1 MQGMR
6 CRRKSSLKSDRESV
20 VESMTNEVSSETV
33 SSETVSRETEKKSVK
48 SSSKASEPQAF
59 AIVRTCGKQYR
70 VTPGT
75 RISIDEQ
82 EGNPGDTVTFSDVLM
97 AGKTGGSDVRV
108 LSAGE
113 KSLGVTVTGRLLGHK
128 KDKKVLIFKKRRRGG
143 YTKKQG
149 HRQAK
154 SEILIESVAL

>member
-1 MQGMR
+1 MT
-6 CRRKSSLKSDRESV
+6 SDN
-20 VESMTNEVSSETV
+20 TNETLDANDDVNGGGSETV
-33 SSETVSRETEKKSVK
+33 AATS
-48 SSSKASEPQAF
+48 AQPQTF

-70 VTPGT
+70 VTPGS

-82 EGNPGDTVTFSDVLM
+82 SASPGDKITFSDVLM
-97 AGKTGGSDVRV
+97 VGKVGGSDVRV
-108 LSAGE
+108 LAAGE
-113 KSLGVTVTGRLLGHK
+113 ASLGVTVTGRLLQHK

-154 SEILIESVAL
+154 SEILIETVA

>member
-1 MQGMR
+1 M
-6 CRRKSSLKSDRESV
+6 SSRKSDRERV
-20 VESMTNEVSSETV
+20 VDSMTNEVSSETV
-33 SSETVSRETEKKSVK
+33 SSETVSSDTVSSDTEKKSVK
-48 SSSKASEPQAF
+48 SASKENKASEPQTF

-70 VTPGT
+70 VTPGS

-82 EGNPGDTVTFSDVLM
+82 EGNPGDTITFSDVLM

-113 KSLGVTVTGRLLGHK
+113 KSLGVTVTGRLLAHK

>member
-1 MQGMR
+1 
-6 CRRKSSLKSDRESV
+6 
-20 VESMTNEVSSETV
+20 MTNDMSNQDMNNQGEGASTKETV
-33 SSETVSRETEKKSVK
+33 T
-48 SSSKASEPQAF
+48 KAAEPEVF

-97 AGKTGGSDVRV
+97 AGKTGGSEIKV
-108 LSAGE
+108 LTEGE
-113 KSLGVTVTGRLLGHK
+113 KSLGVTVTGRLLAHK
-128 KDKKVLIFKKRRRGG
+128 KDKKVIIFKKRRRGG

-154 SEILIESVAL
+154 SEIVIESVAL

>member
-1 MQGMR
+1 MAAPEWF
-6 CRRKSSLKSDRESV
+6 KA
-20 VESMTNEVSSETV
+20 MTNET
-33 SSETVSRETEKKSVK
+33 
-48 SSSKASEPQAF
+48 SKQDNKGSNAESKTAEPQVF

-75 RISIDEQ
+75 KISIDEQ
-82 EGNPGDTVTFSDVLM
+82 EGNPGDTITFSDVLM

-108 LSAGE
+108 LAAGE
-113 KSLGVTVTGRLLGHK
+113 KSLGVTVTGRLVGHK

-154 SEILIESVAL
+154 SEIVIESVAL

>member
-20 VESMTNEVSSETV
+20 VENMTNEVSSETV
-33 SSETVSRETEKKSVK
+33 SSETEKKSVK

>member
-1 MQGMR
+1 MTV
-6 CRRKSSLKSDRESV
+6 DIT
-20 VESMTNEVSSETV
+20 TNEVSSETV
-33 SSETVSRETEKKSVK
+33 SSETVSSEAEKKSVK

-113 KSLGVTVTGRLLGHK
+113 KSLGVTVTGRLLAHK